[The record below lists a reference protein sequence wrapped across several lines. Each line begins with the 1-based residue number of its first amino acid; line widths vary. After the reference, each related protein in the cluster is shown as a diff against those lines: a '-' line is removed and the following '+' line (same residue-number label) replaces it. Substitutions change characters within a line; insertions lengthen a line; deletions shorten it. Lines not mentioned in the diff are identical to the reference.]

1 MQDKNNYN
9 DEQEEASILAKLQ
22 DKQILLISP
31 RFRNGLIIYKQYHAE
46 FAGPGSIIGGELD
59 ADVIQV
65 LPVGD
70 LSLVYPQTS
79 KEKISGYLI
88 RRQWVRLIKQVTDN
102 PLATER
108 AQIILSQFEHWFD
121 LQTANKLPDEA
132 LAMLV
137 GVLPQTIRRLKFL
150 VVD

>member
-1 MQDKNNYN
+1 MQERNNN
-9 DEQEEASILAKLQ
+9 NKTASILAQLQ
-22 DKQILLISP
+22 NKQILLVNP
-31 RFRNGLIIYKQYHAE
+31 LCKNGLIIYKQYHAE

-59 ADVIQV
+59 TDTLQV

-70 LSLVYPQTS
+70 LSLKNPQTS

-88 RRQWVRLIKQVTDN
+88 RRQWIRLIKQVTDN
-102 PLATER
+102 PSPIER

-121 LQTANKLPDEA
+121 LPTATTLPDEA

-137 GVLPQTIRRLKFL
+137 GVLPQTIRQLKMFA
-150 VVD
+150 VD